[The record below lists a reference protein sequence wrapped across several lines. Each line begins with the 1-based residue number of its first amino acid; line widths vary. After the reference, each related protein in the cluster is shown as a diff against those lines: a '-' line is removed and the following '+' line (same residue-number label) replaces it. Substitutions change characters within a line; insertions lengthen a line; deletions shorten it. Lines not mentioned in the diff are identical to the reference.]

1 MVLFASVGP
10 NLVFISGVGSSS
22 THGWEKIANGAAV
35 LVFVALGVRIARMGI
50 FADHTKLVVRD
61 YFRTYRIGWRK
72 SQPSR
77 SPPGMGNCAKPV

>member
-35 LVFVALGVRIARMGI
+35 LVFAALGVRIARMGI
-50 FADHTKLVVRD
+50 FADHTELVVRD
-61 YFRTYRIGWRK
+61 YFRTYRVGWEEI
-72 SQPSR
+72 SAFEE
-77 SPPGMGNCAKPV
+77 PPGMGNCAKPV